1 MVNAFFIILGFV
13 LIFGGFYWL
22 WRASGPPEESDGKTE
37 DDERL
42 INVGWGQYQTE
53 NVVEWRGIVAVLG
66 GCLFIVIGIV
76 ITI

>member
-13 LIFGGFYWL
+13 LVFGGFYWL

-42 INVGWGQYQTE
+42 INVGG
-53 NVVEWRGIVAVLG
+53 GAVPDGELG
-66 GCLFIVIGIV
+66 
-76 ITI
+76 